1 MFGIADKVL
10 AMIAAALA
18 IILLLCASVQT
29 VRINGISVFG
39 LYAVKGYKPMWEQD
53 EKDLSTLRDNQKALS
68 AGLMTCNTSVSAM
81 HDLGVQVSAATQ
93 KLVDVAN
100 GNAQQLQNNVAAIK
114 AIKSSSE
121 KCPVAE
127 SILMRAFQ

>member
-1 MFGIADKVL
+1 MFGIADK
-10 AMIAAALA
+10 ALA
-18 IILLLCASVQT
+18 IVAAVLAVIFLLCASVQT
-29 VRINGISVFG
+29 VRINGISIFG
-39 LYAVKGYKPMWEQD
+39 LYAVNGYKPMWEKD
-53 EKDLSTLRDNQKALS
+53 EIALVTLRDSQKALS
-68 AGLMTCNTSVSAM
+68 AGLLTCNTSVNAM
-81 HDLGVQVSAATQ
+81 HDTGVKVSAAAQ

-100 GNAQQLQNNVAAIK
+100 ANAQQLQNNVAAIK